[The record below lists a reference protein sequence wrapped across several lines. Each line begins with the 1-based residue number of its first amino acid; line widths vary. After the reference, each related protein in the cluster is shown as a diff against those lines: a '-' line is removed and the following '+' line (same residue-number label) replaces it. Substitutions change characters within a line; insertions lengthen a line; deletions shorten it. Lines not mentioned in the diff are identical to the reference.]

1 MLVARGRAILE
12 TNHTLERF
20 SMIDYVA
27 MHADCGYFGA
37 YFLQS

>member
-1 MLVARGRAILE
+1 MPVVRGRAILE
-12 TNHTLERF
+12 TKHTERLPI
-20 SMIDYVA
+20 IDYVA